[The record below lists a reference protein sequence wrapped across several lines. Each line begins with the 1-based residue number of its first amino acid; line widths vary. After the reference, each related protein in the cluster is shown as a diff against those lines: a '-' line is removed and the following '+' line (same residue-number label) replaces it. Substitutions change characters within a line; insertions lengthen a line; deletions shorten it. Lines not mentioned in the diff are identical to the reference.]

1 MRPNLRSIVHR
12 RIHRETSAIVWA
24 ASSHFECP
32 LSHNTIM
39 AEQNTYQVH
48 SLTLSKNCKK
58 MSWAVLSTSK
68 VQRTYYVS

>member
-24 ASSHFECP
+24 ATGHFECP

-39 AEQNTYQVH
+39 AEQNTYQE
-48 SLTLSKNCKK
+48 LANFEQKLQKNVLGGTEYIID
-58 MSWAVLSTSK
+58 MS
-68 VQRTYYVS
+68 